1 MTFDEI
7 DEMIS
12 ETGLPYSY
20 HHFAEGENPEPPF
33 ILWNIPE
40 DNNFSADNSVYFST
54 KQLEICL
61 YTAIRNP
68 ETEHEVEQTLRNHKI
83 FYTKNCTW
91 IRSERLYEVQ
101 YDMEV

>member
-12 ETGLPYSY
+12 ETGLPYRY

-33 ILWNIPE
+33 ILWNVPE
-40 DNNFSADNSVYFST
+40 DNNFSADNRVYFST
-54 KQLEICL
+54 KQLEIYL
-61 YTAIRNP
+61 YTALRNP
-68 ETEHEVEQTLRNHKI
+68 AFEREIEQVFRNHEI
-83 FYTKNCTW
+83 FYTKSCTW
-91 IRSERLYEVQ
+91 IRSECLYEVQ